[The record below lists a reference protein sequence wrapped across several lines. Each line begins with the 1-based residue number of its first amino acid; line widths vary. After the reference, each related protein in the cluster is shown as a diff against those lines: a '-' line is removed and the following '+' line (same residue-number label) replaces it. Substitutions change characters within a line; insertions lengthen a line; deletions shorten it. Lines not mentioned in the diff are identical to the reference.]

1 MIYLREANFNDFEA
15 EWQLVRRIPFDEN
28 GYVNPW
34 FNVARE
40 DFDKVLYEIV
50 EQAEGI
56 GLPEGYVPQT
66 TLFIWR
72 DMEIIGEAKIRHYLT
87 EALKTGSG
95 HIGYWLAPE
104 YRGKGYGTEALR
116 QVLEYA
122 ENIIP
127 EDEYYLRADSD
138 NTASLRIMEKNGGRN
153 VREDDKKVYVRIP
166 KVDWSALE
174 V

>member
-1 MIYLREANFNDFEA
+1 
-15 EWQLVRRIPFDEN
+15 
-28 GYVNPW
+28 
-34 FNVARE
+34 
-40 DFDKVLYEIV
+40 
-50 EQAEGI
+50 
-56 GLPEGYVPQT
+56 
-66 TLFIWR
+66 
-72 DMEIIGEAKIRHYLT
+72 MEIIGEAKIRHYLT

-138 NTASLRIMEKNGGRN
+138 NTASLRIMEKNGGRI
-153 VREDDKKVYVRIP
+153 VREDDKKVYVRIQ